1 MGDREKLLSHLA
13 NHHPCFAT
21 KGHINAARIH
31 LPVCP
36 DCNIRCLFCSRS
48 LNNEEER
55 PGVSKQIIQPQEAV
69 ATVQK
74 ALALCPNLQVVGI
87 AGPGDAL
94 VTDNAL
100 ETFRLLR
107 QKFPQL
113 LFCLSTN
120 GLLLEEKAA
129 DLQQVGV
136 HSLTVT
142 VNGVNPEILCQICG
156 EVSYQGI
163 RYTGLEAANLLIA
176 QQEKGIKK
184 AAAYGMAIKVNI
196 VLVPGINDA
205 HIGEIAQKV
214 KEWGANLVNII
225 PLIPQY
231 KLKDFP
237 APNCQQIQTAR
248 EAVEQHLTV
257 FRHCQHCRA
266 DAIGMPGKTEYRDQ
280 VYSHSATDTD
290 GNFSHG

>member
-1 MGDREKLLSHLA
+1 MDDREKLLRHLS

-21 KGHINAARIH
+21 KGHVNAARIH

-55 PGVSKQIIQPQEAV
+55 PGVSKQIIQPQEAI

-74 ALALCPNLQVVGI
+74 ALTLCHNLQVVGI

-107 QKFPQL
+107 QTFPQL

-129 DLQQVGV
+129 ALQQVGV

-156 EVSYQGI
+156 EVSYQGL
-163 RYTGLEAANLLIA
+163 RYTGLAAAKLLIA

-184 AAAYGMAIKVNI
+184 AASYGMVIKVNI
-196 VLVPGINDA
+196 VLIPGINDS
-205 HIGEIAQKV
+205 HIGEIAEKV
-214 KEWGANLVNII
+214 KAWGANLVNII

-237 APNCQQIQTAR
+237 APNCQQIQAAR

-266 DAIGMPGKTEYRDQ
+266 DAIGVPGETEYRDQ
-280 VYSHSATDTD
+280 VYQHLTTD
-290 GNFSHG
+290 GSFSHG